1 MTIAAIHIIQIFN
14 IPLAANVEA
23 MKLVDEPS
31 MKKHKNT
38 TGYRAVDIDW
48 VMNVKMSILM
58 IHYTRTTL
66 RVYVNPC
73 CIYHYMGF
81 SPIFNNSTGLQKHRI
96 YCKTER
102 FRSVMILAICME
114 ITPQ

>member
-14 IPLAANVEA
+14 IPFAASVDA

-48 VMNVKMSILM
+48 VMNVKMSIL
-58 IHYTRTTL
+58 IVLDDTL
-66 RVYVNPC
+66 KKR
-73 CIYHYMGF
+73 
-81 SPIFNNSTGLQKHRI
+81 RI
-96 YCKTER
+96 TI
-102 FRSVMILAICME
+102 SQHI
-114 ITPQ
+114 